1 MTDQAPSARSVLRL
15 VERHRIVV
23 SGLVMLGLLAGV
35 GYGLSEPPRVT
46 STTLIVLPGS
56 GRDMPTQV
64 VIAGSTPVLA
74 AAAGEA
80 HVTEPLPVFQKQI
93 QVKSLTANVLSI
105 SAQGTSASQAEASAN
120 AVGNSYV
127 AFYAAT
133 NKGAAAQILE
143 PASQATGTSLLA
155 YVLLLALIGALAGAL
170 IAIMIA
176 VALSRGDRRLRYR
189 DDIAD
194 AIGVPVLASIKVSHP
209 SDPGDWTKLL
219 RSYRPSAV
227 EAWQLR
233 GALHQLGL
241 ADLGEAGPSS
251 VGVLSLS
258 EDRRAL
264 VIGPQLAVFAARLG
278 IPTTLVI
285 GAEQDADATGALRTA
300 CGALAGQAERLGN
313 LSVRVRGQD
322 GGTEPADVGLTVVVV
337 VVDRQSPDAVR
348 AVRTPAT
355 LLAVSSG
362 AATAEQLAHVAASA
376 FGARCPIAGIVV
388 ANPDPAD
395 RTTGRLPQLIRPA
408 PRTPTRLLG
417 TTTAGTRP

>member
-1 MTDQAPSARSVLRL
+1 MTDQAPSARSVLPL
-15 VERHRIVV
+15 VRRHKIVV
-23 SGLVMLGLLAGV
+23 GGLVMLGLLAGV
-35 GYGLSEPPRVT
+35 GYGLSEPPRLT
-46 STTLIVLPGS
+46 STTLIVVPGS

-74 AAAGEA
+74 TAAGEA
-80 HVTEPLPVFQKQI
+80 HVTEPLPVFQR
-93 QVKSLTANVLSI
+93 QVRAKSLTANVLSI
-105 SAQGTSASQAEASAN
+105 SVQAATASQAEDAAN
-120 AVGNSYV
+120 AVASSYV

-133 NKGAAAQILE
+133 TKGAAAQILA
-143 PASQATGTSLLA
+143 PATQATGTSLLT
-155 YVLLLALIGALAGAL
+155 YLLLLGLAGALAGAL
-170 IAIMIA
+170 IGTLVA
-176 VALSRGDRRLRYR
+176 VLVSRGDRRLRHR

-194 AIGVPVLASIKVSHP
+194 AIGVPVMASIKVSHP

-219 RSYRPSAV
+219 QGYRPSAV

-233 GALHQLGL
+233 GALHQLGQ
-241 ADLGEAGPSS
+241 ADLGEATPSS

-258 EDRRAL
+258 DDREGL

-285 GAEQDADATGALRTA
+285 GAEQGADVSGALRTA
-300 CGALAGQAERLGN
+300 CAALAGQASRLEN
-313 LSVRVRGQD
+313 LSVCVRDQD
-322 GGTEPADVGLTVVVV
+322 GSTEPADVGLTVVVV
-337 VVDRQSPDAVR
+337 VVEPESPDAVR
-348 AVRTPAT
+348 GLRTPAT

-362 AATAEQLAHVAASA
+362 SATAEQLARVAASA
-376 FGARCPIAGIVV
+376 FGARCPIVGIVV

-408 PRTPTRLLG
+408 PRMPTRLLG